1 MRQALHIFRK
11 DVRGS
16 AYEIFVMLVLVTAFA
31 VEGSGVWPQF
41 GWLGFIIGVLPLS
54 WWNLTASVIHAEAV
68 PGDRQFW
75 LTRPYSWKIL
85 LAGKISFLVVVIGP
99 PMAIA
104 DAAILHWAGFPV
116 VSNLGGI
123 LWQVVLQ
130 FLLLIVPAFVLA
142 TLTRSLAGFIAS
154 GLGVIVM
161 IFFGAGLLSGEG
173 ISLWDGWGWV
183 ALAMV
188 TVAVIFQYARHRKI
202 AFALALCALLL
213 PLISAHIHLPVR
225 FPAKLMEPRAGDP
238 ALQFRLAA
246 ADQPPH
252 TTETV
257 RPGEITFELPV
268 RVDGIPAGLDL
279 RAGDAEV
286 IVQSQDGRR
295 SENRSPVRF
304 MPGPHGSDAN
314 VFWETIPLPASV
326 YDRVRSEPVQFYTR
340 LDLTLYRPVTTL
352 RIGRGPFEVPGVGR
366 CWQLSDFLDCS
377 AALRRPDRL
386 LSIYDA
392 NGEQFQSQESV
403 GVQAGLGPIVT
414 FVQHL
419 PREAATIVVAEP
431 VAHTQRDFY
440 LRDVVLDRYTTTR
453 K

>member
-1 MRQALHIFRK
+1 
-11 DVRGS
+11 
-16 AYEIFVMLVLVTAFA
+16 
-31 VEGSGVWPQF
+31 
-41 GWLGFIIGVLPLS
+41 
-54 WWNLTASVIHAEAV
+54 
-68 PGDRQFW
+68 
-75 LTRPYSWKIL
+75 
-85 LAGKISFLVVVIGP
+85 
-99 PMAIA
+99 
-104 DAAILHWAGFPV
+104 
-116 VSNLGGI
+116 
-123 LWQVVLQ
+123 
-130 FLLLIVPAFVLA
+130 
-142 TLTRSLAGFIAS
+142 
-154 GLGVIVM
+154 VIVM

-304 MPGPHGSDAN
+304 MPGPRGSDAN
-314 VFWETIPLPASV
+314 VFWETIPLPPSV

-392 NGEQFQSQESV
+392 NGEQFLSQESV

-431 VAHTQRDFY
+431 VAHMQRDFY